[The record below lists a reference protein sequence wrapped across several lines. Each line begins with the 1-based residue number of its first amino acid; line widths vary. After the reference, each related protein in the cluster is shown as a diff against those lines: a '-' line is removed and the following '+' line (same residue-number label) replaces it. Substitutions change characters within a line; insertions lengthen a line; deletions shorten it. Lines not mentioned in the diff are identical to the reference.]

1 MSIITNLIYNNTP
14 LNSSISKIIFNYIN
28 YTKETL
34 NKLLVSNLPISK
46 TLNERL
52 SRHAYTIE
60 DFVLQAI
67 EFGYSGFWCDG
78 KMKNEFK
85 DLCDEQLKNI
95 SYISSFEYDDR
106 ISIGIDQIKGEFR
119 INWFQLIILIGNKRH
134 LINTSSTHL

>member
-106 ISIGIDQIKGEFR
+106 ISIGIDPIKGEFR
-119 INWFQLIILIGNKRH
+119 INWFQLIILIRNKKQ
-134 LINTSSTHL
+134 LFNTSSTHL

>member
-34 NKLLVSNLPISK
+34 NKLLVSNLHISK

-52 SRHAYTIE
+52 GGHAYTIE

-106 ISIGIDQIKGEFR
+106 ISIGIDPIKGEFR
-119 INWFQLIILIGNKRH
+119 INWFQLIILIGNKKQ
-134 LINTSSTHL
+134 LFNTSSTHL